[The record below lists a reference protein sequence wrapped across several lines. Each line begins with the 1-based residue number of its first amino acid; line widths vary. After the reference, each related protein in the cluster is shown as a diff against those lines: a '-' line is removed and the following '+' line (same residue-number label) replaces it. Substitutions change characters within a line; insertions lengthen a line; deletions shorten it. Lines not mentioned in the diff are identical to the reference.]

1 MTPTPNQT
9 RPIPHIN
16 PATHTLTVNIH
27 TTASA
32 TTTTTTTSAGTVPP
46 PSLTL
51 TPTDLRTRFPQHEVV
66 AALQCAGNRR
76 HEMRTRLRE
85 VKGIDWFDGA
95 AMCCVWRGPRLR
107 DVLGAAG
114 VVLDCAAAASS
125 GDGGAA
131 LERVDSAVD
140 GGGGGGG
147 RGVRDEGIGGGGG
160 GGGGGLHVQFASH
173 ATACQEEGWYGASI
187 PLARAMSAEDE
198 VVVAVEAN
206 GQPLTAAR
214 GAPVRIVVPGVAGA
228 RSVKWYVLLV
238 VNDFLVHAGEKCADL
253 GLVAE
258 RRVDTITVQPFESQ
272 NHYQQRDYKILPV
285 HCNDQMSSD
294 KWWNRIPALMDMPVN
309 SVIGFPRSGSRV
321 TPSAADG
328 TIEVAGYA
336 LPGGR
341 NGPVRKVEVSGDEG
355 RTWIEAKILEPPEE
369 VRAKGLDLRWAWS
382 LWRAKVKVDKGAGKC
397 IWSRATDGR
406 EMQPRF
412 PDWNWRGLAYN
423 GYGEAL
429 DLFVE

>member
-1 MTPTPNQT
+1 MATIGSTITKFEYSVKEPLNREPPIGELLSS
-9 RPIPHIN
+9 PIPHIN
-16 PATHTLTVNIH
+16 PTTHTLTVTIN
-27 TTASA
+27 
-32 TTTTTTTSAGTVPP
+32 TTTTTSATGNAPPP

-114 VVLDCAAAASS
+114 VVFDSSAAAVAA
-125 GDGGAA
+125 GGGGAA
-131 LERVDSAVD
+131 LERVDSVVD

-147 RGVRDEGIGGGGG
+147 GGGRGGVRGD

-228 RSVKWYVLLV
+228 RSVKW
-238 VNDFLVHAGEKCADL
+238 
-253 GLVAE
+253 
-258 RRVDTITVQPFESQ
+258 VDTITVQPFESQ

-355 RTWIEAKILEPPEE
+355 RTWTEAKILEPPEE

-382 LWRAKVKVDKGAGKC
+382 LWRAKVKVNKGAGKC

>member
-1 MTPTPNQT
+1 
-9 RPIPHIN
+9 
-16 PATHTLTVNIH
+16 
-27 TTASA
+27 
-32 TTTTTTTSAGTVPP
+32 
-46 PSLTL
+46 
-51 TPTDLRTRFPQHEVV
+51 
-66 AALQCAGNRR
+66 
-76 HEMRTRLRE
+76 MRTRLRE

-114 VVLDCAAAASS
+114 VVFDSSAAA
-125 GDGGAA
+125 
-131 LERVDSAVD
+131 
-140 GGGGGGG
+140 
-147 RGVRDEGIGGGGG
+147 
-160 GGGGGLHVQFASH
+160 FASH

-228 RSVKWYVLLV
+228 RSVKWYVLLIA
-238 VNDFLVHAGEKCADL
+238 NGFLLRAGEKAADL

-355 RTWIEAKILEPPEE
+355 RTWTEAKILEPPEE

-382 LWRAKVKVDKGAGKC
+382 LWRAKVKVNKGAGKC